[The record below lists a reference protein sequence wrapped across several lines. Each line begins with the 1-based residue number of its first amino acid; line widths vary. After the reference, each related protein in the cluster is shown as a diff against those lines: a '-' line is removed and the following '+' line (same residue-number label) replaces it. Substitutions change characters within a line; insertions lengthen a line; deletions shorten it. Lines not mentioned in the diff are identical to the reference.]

1 MEFQVRRYKISK
13 ILAYGQEE
21 IDNKTSI
28 GILMSKT
35 SISWNTFSHRL
46 KLFEISKSDFESE
59 N

>member
-28 GILMSKT
+28 GILTIMAGKMAQG
-35 SISWNTFSHRL
+35 
-46 KLFEISKSDFESE
+46 E
-59 N
+59 NS